1 MMDHDTGRKR
11 VQRAAYDAY
20 QRLQHRLYGLPVA
33 DAEYAALQLQT
44 RLAEAYW
51 RDLLDR
57 PPVAVPPPDPAIT
70 VYGHNLRAW
79 AEAVVG

>member
-11 VQRAAYDAY
+11 VQREAYDAY
-20 QRLQHRLYGLPVA
+20 QRLQHRLYRLPVA

-57 PPVAVPPPDPAIT
+57 PPVAVPPPDPPIT
-70 VYGHNLRAW
+70 AYRDNLRVW
-79 AEAVVG
+79 ADTVVG